1 MSMSLERDLEQP
13 GFDRSTR
20 CGEAVACES
29 QDPGVCSLYR
39 ESAGFSIIGLSF
51 IMEPWFLSMEPS
63 ILPEPFIG
71 SMWCSLFMV
80 DEGSI
85 GLWEQAAVR
94 VSNTVVAMMIEV
106 NAFMVSSIV
115 VVSFFSCFLAST
127 VQQLC
132 KEQIKTT

>member
-20 CGEAVACES
+20 SGEAVACES

-51 IMEPWFLSMEPS
+51 IMEPWFLSMAS

-94 VSNTVVAMMIEV
+94 VMNTVVAMMIEV

-115 VVSFFSCFLAST
+115 VVSFFPVSLPQQYSSC
-127 VQQLC
+127 V
-132 KEQIKTT
+132 KNR